1 MKQTIA
7 TWRIRDKSSRMVAQL
22 HGASSQQVDP
32 RREIQRDVYETSLQ
46 ERSSGMVTER
56 HGASSEQ
63 RDARCG
69 LLEAESQILFCREW

>member
-1 MKQTIA
+1 MKQAIA
-7 TWRIRDKSSRMVAQL
+7 TWRLRDKSSRMVAQL

-56 HGASSEQ
+56 HGASPEQ
-63 RDARCG
+63 GDPRCG
-69 LLEAESQILFCREW
+69 LLEVESPTLFCRKW